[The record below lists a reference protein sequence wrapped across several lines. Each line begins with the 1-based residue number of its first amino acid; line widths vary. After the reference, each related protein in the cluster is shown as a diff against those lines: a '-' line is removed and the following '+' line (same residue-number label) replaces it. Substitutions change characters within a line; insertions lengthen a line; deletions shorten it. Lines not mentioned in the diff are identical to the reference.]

1 MANEDN
7 SKVFIANGLV
17 KGVLI
22 PETNLLIG
30 EDGTQYPCTIAPKLR
45 AWFERH
51 PDEAA
56 QARAFVVYP
65 RTVKGQGLQFH
76 VVGSPKLPESQLER
90 QAGIFQI
97 QGVVTNL
104 RGVKNQTVVRIRRN
118 VLPPAGEHKHHSYA
132 VHLLFL
138 SGRVTPSELFVGQHV
153 RFTCRLQ
160 GHDLK
165 IQGAHPLGEP
175 ELDWLSFGS
184 ATIPWP
190 FHPRK
195 TGTWAQ
201 YRRATDVLGPFIC
214 TDQQRR
220 RLPEL
225 IAERLADLE
234 RLVKRLKTG
243 ERYASDPTFNRDV
256 DRLRLVH
263 RRLDEVVARAGRDY
277 LLQMVEQYG
286 LLSLLN
292 RTLAPVSD
300 ESAPAATPAAKPAAK
315 PAPKAKDTSPK
326 PKAMPA
332 ATTPQVSPFLARF
345 RELLA
350 AGMLDE
356 RIMLTLDC
364 SRDDIRAAVRNLE
377 SAGLLDATV
386 IAKAR
391 SYQLKRHLKSKSP
404 AASKQ
409 PAAV

>member
-1 MANEDN
+1 MANEDS

-65 RTVKGQGLQFH
+65 RTVKGEGLQFH
-76 VVGSPKLPESQLER
+76 VVGSPRLPESQIER

-104 RGVKNQTVVRIRRN
+104 RGAKNKTVVRIRRN
-118 VLPPAGEHKHHSYA
+118 VLPPAGEHQHHSYA

-201 YRRATDVLGPFIC
+201 FRRATDVMGPFLC

-220 RLPEL
+220 RLPAL
-225 IAERLADLE
+225 IGEKLADLE
-234 RLVKRLKTG
+234 GLVKKLKAT
-243 ERYASDPTFNRDV
+243 ERYATDATYNRDV

-263 RRLDEVVARAGRDY
+263 RRLEEVVARAGRDY

-292 RTLAPVSD
+292 RTLAPVTDD
-300 ESAPAATPAAKPAAK
+300 EPAPAAAPTAKPVAK
-315 PAPKAKDTSPK
+315 TKVAPPK
-326 PKAMPA
+326 PEPKAMPA
-332 ATTPQVSPFLARF
+332 ATSPQVSPFLSRF

-377 SAGLLDATV
+377 SAGLLDASVTV
-386 IAKAR
+386 KAR
-391 SYQLKRHLKSKSP
+391 SYQLKRYLKSKSP